1 MAENFNM
8 KQFLA
13 ENKLGP
19 YSKLNENP
27 IYATGGDDD
36 YDARGDAERT
46 GTEFIK
52 LSDPR
57 NPRHKEW
64 MRSKSSGGGNLIDK
78 IATSISKFNQFYIK
92 KYTYKKDPVER
103 KAAKKALE
111 NAIENRLKSEIG
123 IDKEAAKKDILDKIL
138 GPIHT
143 QWAKYKT
150 STDNT
155 VTENIDNEVP
165 LTDEVKK
172 AIDDQIANDKADG
185 EFENLVDMGFYEEDF
200 PLELIDLFPDEDYD
214 NISQNVRDYIADA
227 ISGNSSIEE
236 IDVRSFDYKDLPT
249 KDYSPNQV
257 KMQDIVDFVKQYP
270 GITMKELALKAYGTG
285 YNYGDDKEKVL
296 QGAVYMIERAV
307 NAGKIV
313 KVKDI
318 KVGNARLT
326 FFTPEDY
333 QEFLQKKKSM
343 KLGNIAIKENEVNEA
358 LTDEIINRIE
368 GLIDEKQLSIAMDTI
383 GSIADNL
390 ESEGIDYSD
399 FREYLNMLLKEK
411 LG

>member
-1 MAENFNM
+1 MADNFNM

-27 IYATGGDDD
+27 IYATGEDDD

-57 NPRHKEW
+57 NPRHSEW
-64 MRSKSSGGGNLIDK
+64 MRSKSSGGGNPIDK
-78 IATSISKFNQFYIK
+78 ATAGITRFNRIYID
-92 KYTYKKDPVER
+92 KYKYKKGPER
-103 KAAKKALE
+103 EAAKAALE
-111 NAIENRLKSEIG
+111 RAIENRIKDDYRITN
-123 IDKEAAKKDILDKIL
+123 KEAAKKAILNKIL
-138 GPIHT
+138 GPIHA
-143 QWAKYKT
+143 QWSKYKT

-227 ISGNSSIEE
+227 ISGDSS
-236 IDVRSFDYKDLPT
+236 
-249 KDYSPNQV
+249 
-257 KMQDIVDFVKQYP
+257 
-270 GITMKELALKAYGTG
+270 
-285 YNYGDDKEKVL
+285 
-296 QGAVYMIERAV
+296 
-307 NAGKIV
+307 
-313 KVKDI
+313 
-318 KVGNARLT
+318 
-326 FFTPEDY
+326 
-333 QEFLQKKKSM
+333 
-343 KLGNIAIKENEVNEA
+343 IKENEVNENLTPIQQQLIQNIVDNWADGGIDAEPAMARIDKILMGDMSDEELEDDGLNEA
-358 LTDEIINRIE
+358 LSYEAIKRIE
-368 GLIDEKQLSIAMDTI
+368 GLIGIQELFTFKTTVSE
-383 GSIADNL
+383 IADDLVDN
-390 ESEGIDYSD
+390 EGFEYSD
-399 FREYLNMLLKEK
+399 VRDYLIMTIKEI